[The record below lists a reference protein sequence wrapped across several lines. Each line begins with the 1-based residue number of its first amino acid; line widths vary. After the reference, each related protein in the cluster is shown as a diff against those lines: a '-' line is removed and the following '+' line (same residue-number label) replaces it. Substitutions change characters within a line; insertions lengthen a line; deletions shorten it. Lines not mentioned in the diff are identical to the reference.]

1 MEQFPALRIPQ
12 AEPVL
17 QASLRLLGFVS
28 PGFVPMSLHQ
38 PDRDCPRMRRGRDD
52 GMIR

>member
-38 PDRDCPRMRRGRDD
+38 PDWSQLSANAPWP
-52 GMIR
+52 